1 MHFAHPLGV
10 AAGKIIVD
18 GDDMHALPRKRF
30 EIGGKSRDERLAFAR
45 LHLGDAPLEE
55 ADAADDL
62 HMEVTHAEDTSARLA
77 EGSKGVVED
86 IVERLTV
93 LQAALQD
100 LGLALELAVRHRLV
114 LGFEALD
121 LVRHFIELFEAPAA
135 VAVLHKTK

>member
-1 MHFAHPLGV
+1 MRRG
-10 AAGKIIVD
+10 
-18 GDDMHALPRKRF
+18 
-30 EIGGKSRDERLAFAR
+30 DERLAFAR

-62 HMEVTHAEDTSARLA
+62 HMEMTHAEDAARSLP
-77 EGSKGVVED
+77 ERRKGVAED
-86 IVERLTV
+86 VVERFAV